1 MIKKIIF
8 SFLLVLGL
16 TQMVIAQSQTVKG
29 TITEAETKMPL
40 PGVTVMEKG
49 TSNGTSTDFD
59 GNFSL
64 EVGEDATLVFSMIG
78 YVTQEIPVTSDDVNV
93 EMATDT
99 EALDE
104 VVVTAL
110 GIKRESKALS
120 YASQTLGSEEV
131 TKGKNV
137 NFAQGLNGKVAG
149 VQIRQ
154 GTAGAG
160 SSTKIQLRGAKN
172 ITSSNQPLFV
182 IDGIPMANYQTSDA
196 NGFYGG
202 RDSGDG
208 LSNINPED
216 IASVTVLRGANAAAL
231 YGSQGANGVILI
243 TTKQGEEGKTRI
255 NISSTTQVE
264 RVYDYPDL
272 QFRYGATGE
281 PGADSS
287 WGEPGNYK
295 NYVDDFF
302 DTGIT
307 LQNAISLSGGND
319 KTTTYFSYANTHS
332 NGTMPTN
339 EFNKN
344 NLTFKQTSKFFDD
357 KVKVSS
363 NVLLTDQRVDNKMLN
378 GYYFN
383 PLLGLYT
390 FPRGLDF
397 DEYATNYQVLDPQRN
412 IMTQNW
418 PILGNSEANMN
429 PYWILN
435 NTPNTERTKRF
446 IGNASIEYKIS
457 DALTLTGRGSYDF
470 TRQIYEQK
478 VMAGSSP
485 VVSSDNGRYVYE
497 NVESW
502 QAYTDM
508 ILTYDQQFGENW
520 DFHGLVGAAY
530 QKRIIGDGIS
540 VDSNTFGLYA
550 PNEFTIQNITQLQ
563 AFTNAQSLNSRLVK
577 QSVFANASIGFK
589 DMVFLDV
596 SARNDWAS
604 TLSFTDNSSYLYPSA
619 GITFLPSAAFELPEF
634 ISYTK
639 VRASFAQVANE
650 VPAFRTNP
658 INSPAFNQI
667 SFNNTQPFTELKPE
681 IQDNWEFGADFRF
694 FNSRVNLSATYYQ
707 IDSRDQFLPLQAI
720 LGTVW
725 QTYYVNAGHVRN
737 YGVELTLGADIFKN
751 DDFTWNSTFNFT
763 HNDNEILE
771 LTDELNGQR
780 NSIVGGGGEGYDTYI
795 VKGGSL
801 GDIYVNAY
809 TRDENGNIVVS
820 DDGIPVNANTTEG
833 MKLVGNANPDFM
845 LGWNNSM
852 NFNNFSLSFLID
864 SRFGGK
870 FVSQTEAYLDAL
882 GVTEA
887 TANARD
893 AGGVQVDGVLNDGTP
908 YSGVVD
914 ARDYYT
920 GVGGR
925 NGIKERYVYDAT
937 NIRLR
942 QFTLGY
948 NFSFDED
955 SFMKNL
961 NVSLVGNNLF
971 FFYNDAPTDP
981 DFAISTGNGTQAVT
995 NFGPP
1000 ITRNFGLNLSANF

>member
-1 MIKKIIF
+1 M
-8 SFLLVLGL
+8 GL
-16 TQMVIAQSQTVKG
+16 NQIAVAQSQTVSG
-29 TITEAETKMPL
+29 TITEAETGMPL

-64 EVGEDATLVFSMIG
+64 DVGDDATLVLSMIG
-78 YVTQEIPVTSDDVNV
+78 YVTQEIPITGGDINV
-93 EMATDT
+93 EMTTDT

-110 GIKRESKALS
+110 GIKRESKALT
-120 YASQTLGSEEV
+120 YAAQTLGSDEV
-131 TKGKNV
+131 TQGKNV

-149 VQIRQ
+149 VEIRQ

-160 SSTKIQLRGAKN
+160 SSTKIQLRGASN

-196 NGFYGG
+196 SGFYGG

-216 IASVTVLRGANAAAL
+216 IESITVLRGANAAAL

-243 TTKQGEEGKTRI
+243 NTKQGEEGKTRI
-255 NISSTTQVE
+255 NISSTTKFE
-264 RVYDYPDL
+264 SVYDYPDL
-272 QFRYGATGE
+272 QFRYGATDE

-287 WGEPGNYK
+287 WGAPGDYENH
-295 NYVDDFF
+295 VDDFF

-307 LQNAISLSGGND
+307 LQNAISLSGGNNR
-319 KTTTYFSYANTHS
+319 TTTYFSYANTYAT
-332 NGTMPTN
+332 GTMPTN

-357 KVKVSS
+357 KLKVTS
-363 NVLLTDQRVDNKMLN
+363 NVLLTDQKVDNKMLN

-397 DEYATNYQVLDPQRN
+397 DEYANNYQVLDPQRN

-435 NTPNTERTKRF
+435 NTPNVERTKRF
-446 IGNASIEYKIS
+446 IGNASIEYTIS
-457 DALTLTGRGSYDF
+457 DALTLSGRGSYDF

-478 VMAGSSP
+478 AMAGSSP
-485 VVSSDNGRYVYE
+485 VVISDNGRYVYE

-502 QAYTDM
+502 QAYADM
-508 ILTYDQQFGENW
+508 ILTYDQQFGEDW
-520 DFHGLVGAAY
+520 DFHGVLGGAY
-530 QKRIIGDGIS
+530 QKRIIGEGIS
-540 VDSNTFGLYA
+540 VDSQTFGLYA
-550 PNEFTIQNITQLQ
+550 PNIFNIQNITGLQ
-563 AFTNAQSLNSRLVK
+563 AFSGAQRVNSRLIK
-577 QSVFANASIGFK
+577 QSAFANASLGYK
-589 DMVFLDV
+589 DMLFLDL

-604 TLSFTDNSSYLYPSA
+604 TLSFTENSSYLYPSA
-619 GITFLPSAAFELPEF
+619 GLTFLPSEAFELPEF
-634 ISYTK
+634 ISFAK
-639 VRASFAQVANE
+639 LRASFAQVANE

-658 INSPAFNQI
+658 INTAAYSQVGINMEL
-667 SFNNTQPFTELKPE
+667 PFTELNPE
-681 IQDNWEFGADFRF
+681 MQDSWEFGADFRF
-694 FNSRVNLSATYYQ
+694 LDSRINFSATYYQ
-707 IDSRDQFLPLQAI
+707 IDTRDQFLPMDAI
-720 LGTVW
+720 LGTPYQV
-725 QTYYVNAGHVRN
+725 YYVNAGHVRN
-737 YGVELTLGADIFKN
+737 YGVEITLGADVFETE
-751 DDFTWNSTFNFT
+751 DFTWNTNFNFT
-763 HNDNEILE
+763 HNDNEIIDLNE
-771 LTDELNGQR
+771 TYNGQR
-780 NSIVGGGGEGYDTYI
+780 NRIVGGGGEGYETFI
-795 VKGGSL
+795 VQGGSL

-809 TRDENGNIVVS
+809 LRDDNGNIIVS
-820 DDGIPVNANTTEG
+820 EDGVPVNATSTDG

-845 LGWNNSM
+845 LGWNNSISFKKI
-852 NFNNFSLSFLID
+852 NLSFLID

-882 GVTEA
+882 GATET
-887 TANARD
+887 TAAARD

-908 YSGVVD
+908 FSGVVD
-914 ARDYYT
+914 ARDYFS

-948 NFSFDED
+948 TFGFDED
-955 SFMKNL
+955 SFVKNL

-971 FFYNDAPTDP
+971 FFYNEAPTDP

>member
-1 MIKKIIF
+1 MFKRIIF
-8 SFLLVLGL
+8 SFLLVMGL
-16 TQMVIAQSQTVKG
+16 TQIVVAQSQTVSG
-29 TITEAETKMPL
+29 AIIEAETGMPL

-64 EVGEDATLVFSMIG
+64 SVGENATLVLSMIG
-78 YVTQEIPVTSDDVNV
+78 YATQEIPVTSDEINV
-93 EMATDT
+93 EMQTDT

-110 GIKRESKALS
+110 GIKRESKALT

-131 TKGKNV
+131 TQGKNV
-137 NFAQGLNGKVAG
+137 NFTQGLSGKVAG
-149 VQIRQ
+149 VEIRQ

-160 SSTKIQLRGAKN
+160 SSTKIQLRGSKN

-196 NGFYGG
+196 SGFYGG

-216 IASVTVLRGANAAAL
+216 IESVTVLRGANAAAL

-255 NISSTTQVE
+255 NISSTTQVQ

-272 QFRYGATGE
+272 QFRYGATDE

-287 WGEPGNYK
+287 WGAPGSYRNH
-295 NYVDDFF
+295 VDDFF

-307 LQNAISLSGGND
+307 LQNAISLSGGNN
-319 KTTTYFSYANTHS
+319 KTTTYFSYANTYATG
-332 NGTMPTN
+332 NMPTN

-344 NLTFKQTSKFFDD
+344 NLTFKQTSKFFDE

-363 NVLLTDQRVDNKMLN
+363 NVLLTDQKVDNKMLN

-397 DEYATNYQVLDPQRN
+397 NEYANNYQVLDPQRN

-435 NTPNTERTKRF
+435 NAANTERTKRF
-446 IGNASIEYKIS
+446 IGNASIEYNIS
-457 DALTLTGRGSYDF
+457 DALTLTGRASYDF

-497 NVESW
+497 NIESW

-508 ILTYDQQFGENW
+508 ILTYDQEFGEDW
-520 DFHGLVGAAY
+520 DFHGLVGTAY
-530 QKRIIGDGIS
+530 QKRIIGDG
-540 VDSNTFGLYA
+540 
-550 PNEFTIQNITQLQ
+550 FTIQNITGLQ
-563 AFTNAQSLNSRLVK
+563 AFTGAQQVSSRLVK

-589 DMVFLDV
+589 DMLFLDV

-604 TLSFTDNSSYLYPSA
+604 TLSFTENTSYLYPSA
-619 GITFLPSAAFELPEF
+619 GVTFLPSEAFELPEF
-634 ISYTK
+634 VSYAK

-658 INSPAFNQI
+658 INDAAYNQI
-667 SFNNTQPFTELKPE
+667 DFNTTQPFTELKPE

-694 FNSRVNLSATYYQ
+694 FKNRVNLSATYYQ

-725 QTYYVNAGHVRN
+725 ETYFVNAGHVRN
-737 YGVELTLGADIFKN
+737 YGVELTLGADVFKN
-751 DDFTWNSTFNFT
+751 DNFTWNSTFNFT
-763 HNDNEILE
+763 HNDNEIIDLNE
-771 LTDELNGQR
+771 ELNGQR
-780 NSIVGGGGEGYDTYI
+780 NTIVGGGGEGYETYI
-795 VKGGSL
+795 VQGGSL

-820 DDGIPVNANTTEG
+820 EDGIPVNANTTDG
-833 MKLVGNANPDFM
+833 MKLVGSANPDFM

-852 NFNNFSLSFLID
+852 RFKDFSLSFLVD
-864 SRFGGK
+864 ARVGGK
-870 FVSQTEAYLDAL
+870 FVSQTEAYLDGL
-882 GVTEA
+882 GATEA
-887 TANARD
+887 TAAARD

-908 YSGVVD
+908 FSGVVD
-914 ARDYYT
+914 ALDYYT

-937 NIRLR
+937 NVRLR

-948 NFSFDED
+948 NFGFDED

-971 FFYNDAPTDP
+971 FFYNEAPTDP